1 MTFLQN
7 QSVKRNPLSQKQQF
21 LRSKGLTEDEIQ
33 IACER
38 AGVFTTDPNST
49 VINMGISAPKASAM
63 AAKYSLNHPI
73 SMGPVQTTF
82 QKIKDVLSSTALF
95 AGIAYAIYLFY
106 KVQFTKRFNWLQN
119 LLIMASIFITK

>member
-21 LRSKGLTEDEIQ
+21 LRSKGLTEEEIQ

-38 AGVFTTDPNST
+38 SGVFTTDPNST
-49 VINMGISAPKASAM
+49 VINMGISAPTASAM
-63 AAKYSLNHPI
+63 AAKYSLNQPN
-73 SMGPVQTTF
+73 SMWPVQTTL

-106 KVQFTKRFNWLQN
+106 KVRFTKQFSWLHN
-119 LLIMASIFITK
+119 LGIVITTK